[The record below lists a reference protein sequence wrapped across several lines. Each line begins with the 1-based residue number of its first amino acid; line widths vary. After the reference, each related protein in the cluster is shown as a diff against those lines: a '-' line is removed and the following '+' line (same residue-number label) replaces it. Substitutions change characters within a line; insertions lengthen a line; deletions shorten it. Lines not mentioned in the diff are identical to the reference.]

1 MDYIKQ
7 AENIKTGETLIYFTG
22 ELGRSRDIEERDNAR
37 TGSVEAPVGQMA
49 NYFWELHEE
58 CKGYLVQRRTTP
70 GVTGFEYLY
79 VGARR

>member
-1 MDYIKQ
+1 VDYIKQ
-7 AENIKTGETLIYFTG
+7 AESIKTGETLIYFTG

-58 CKGYLVQRRTTP
+58 RRGYLMQRRAP
-70 GVTGFEYLY
+70 SGVTGFEYLY
-79 VGARR
+79 VGVRR